1 MAERDHDPPSTRDG
15 RRDSAADLTTLVR
28 DRDKAYE
35 RRERERT
42 KQAGQVFA
50 QVTALQVGQVK
61 LEGQYSEL
69 FSRDAYRQAK
79 LSELEDD
86 VTTLRNDI
94 KGSFDADERAEIM
107 TMVKFLIRMKAVLDV
122 VKWAL
127 PVIGIANVV
136 AVVMYLLKVAK

>member
-1 MAERDHDPPSTRDG
+1 
-15 RRDSAADLTTLVR
+15 
-28 DRDKAYE
+28 
-35 RRERERT
+35 
-42 KQAGQVFA
+42 
-50 QVTALQVGQVK
+50 
-61 LEGQYSEL
+61 
-69 FSRDAYRQAK
+69 
-79 LSELEDD
+79 LEDD